1 VNTLLHTEEPL
12 DEEDP
17 SARLPRQA
25 LWFFLNAVLALLA
38 WAALMAVG
46 YVLNPQGVPQV
57 AILALSLIVPL
68 IAGAILTKFRQ
79 DDMATLVWLLGLI
92 WILIIALWIL
102 DMPTGPNECF
112 QCGASEK
119 LTRTFFSIP
128 RPSGLIDND
137 GPFLGTW
144 PAIALLGYSI
154 GARLTLRRRS

>member
-1 VNTLLHTEEPL
+1 MDSLLQPEEEM
-12 DEEDP
+12 EEE
-17 SARLPRQA
+17 SGAAKLSRQA
-25 LWFFLNAVLALLA
+25 LWFFLHTLIALGA
-38 WAALMAVG
+38 WLALMAAG
-46 YVLNPQGVPQV
+46 YALNPQNVPQL
-57 AILALSLIVPL
+57 AILGLSIAVPL
-68 IAGAILTKFRQ
+68 AAGAIVTKFRQ

-92 WILIIALWIL
+92 WILIVALWIL
-102 DMPTGPNECF
+102 DMPTGPNQCF

-144 PAIALLGYSI
+144 PAIALVGYSI

>member
-1 VNTLLHTEEPL
+1 METLLHTEETV
-12 DEEDP
+12 EEEA
-17 SARLPRQA
+17 SAPRLPRQA
-25 LWFFLNAVLALLA
+25 LWFFLNALMALAA

-46 YVLNPQGVPQV
+46 YALNPQGVPQL
-57 AILALSLIVPL
+57 AILVLSCLVPL
-68 IAGAILTKFRQ
+68 IAGAIITKFRQ

-92 WILIIALWIL
+92 WILIVALWIL

-144 PAIALLGYSI
+144 PAIALMGYSI